1 MSELTCVEINKI
13 SVYVNASTTTFAFDH
28 NHHWLQEALQH
39 KVLSE
44 ESFRKVCRPFQ
55 VDFLINII
63 VTIKEKSHGQ
73 FLQKYHWSW
82 FEMMFTWRWLPPIR
96 EQKRKGNSLGLL
108 VWIFFLISTS
118 DQPLMG
124 IRTDEDKYAG
134 FPCSLG
140 KPSSIHP
147 GKEYFRCL
155 M

>member
-13 SVYVNASTTTFAFDH
+13 SVYVNARTTTFAFDH
-28 NHHWLQEALQH
+28 NHDWLQEALHH

-82 FEMMFTWRWLPPIR
+82 FEMIASYKRTSLLEDDCLLLENKKERATLWAFWYEFSFWLV
-96 EQKRKGNSLGLL
+96 LL
-108 VWIFFLISTS
+108 INLWW
-118 DQPLMG
+118 
-124 IRTDEDKYAG
+124 E
-134 FPCSLG
+134 
-140 KPSSIHP
+140 
-147 GKEYFRCL
+147 
-155 M
+155 